1 MSEYALGITL
11 KKDELNTLIK
21 ALKEYKKRSYV
32 FPNQKEL
39 ENNLSI
45 KLDNLKKLYR
55 QENLTFYSK
64 EQRNFIEQL
73 IKINGKV
80 DIEWYIQEVHGEN
93 VFCGYFI
100 AKKV

>member
-1 MSEYALGITL
+1 MSEYVLGMTL

-21 ALKEYKKRSYV
+21 ALKEYQKRNCV

-55 QENLTFYSK
+55 QEDLTFYSE

-73 IKINGKV
+73 IRINGKV
-80 DIEWYIQEVHGEN
+80 DIDWHVQEVYGEN